1 MSLGPRTIQLRLLAP
16 SVAALVL
23 CSCGSATHSL
33 STSSTSSTTL
43 RPQTTVTTA
52 TTGTNENKRNS
63 DWTTYHGGALSSGV
77 DTSGV
82 KLDSPHQAW
91 SSPTLDGE
99 LFGEPLVVAGVVYVA
114 TENDTVYA
122 LSASAGTVIWSTH
135 LGTPVNA
142 SQLSCGDIDP
152 FVGITSTPVIDTP
165 ARRDLRPG
173 RRAEHVE
180 RRVAPSCRA
189 QPPYREDGARPDRQ
203 PSRHLSSHGASTNR
217 SRARR
222 RSCGVRL
229 RWELRR
235 LRLLPRVRRLG
246 SRDRGFGEVLRGRFG
261 TREQRGRDMDGWRI
275 TGRDSSGDVWVSAG
289 NGSVRSG
296 GSPYDNSDSVLELSP
311 SMTLLQYFAPGSWA
325 SDNATDLDLGSTSP
339 AYLSNGTVL
348 QVGKAGI
355 GYLLRRTSLGGIG
368 GELTSA
374 TICSSEADG
383 GDAVDGSV
391 VYVPCAKGVTAV
403 TVSTSPPG
411 LSVLWATSSASSGPP
426 VVAGGFVWS
435 IDSGGTL
442 WALDP
447 ADGSPR
453 FHFALGGEANHFP
466 TPSVGDGMLF
476 APAAD
481 RVFAFSSS

>member
-152 FVGITSTPVIDTP
+152 FVGITSTPVIDT
-165 ARRDLRPG
+165 
-173 RRAEHVE
+173 RRAEIFVLADE
-180 RRVAPSCRA
+180 
-189 QPPYREDGARPDRQ
+189 QNT
-203 PSRHLSSHGASTNR
+203 SSGASHHLVGLN
-217 SRARR
+217 
-222 RSCGVRL
+222 L
-229 RWELRR
+229 RTGKTELDQIVNPPGTSPLTELQRTG
-235 LRLLPRVRRLG
+235 LALDDGRVVF
-246 SRDRGFGEVLRGRFG
+246 GFGGNYGDCGYYHGYVVSVPETGGSEKYFEVDSALGNSEG
-261 TREQRGRDMDGWRI
+261 AIWMGG
-275 TGRDSSGDVWVSAG
+275 GSPVVDSSGDVWVSAG